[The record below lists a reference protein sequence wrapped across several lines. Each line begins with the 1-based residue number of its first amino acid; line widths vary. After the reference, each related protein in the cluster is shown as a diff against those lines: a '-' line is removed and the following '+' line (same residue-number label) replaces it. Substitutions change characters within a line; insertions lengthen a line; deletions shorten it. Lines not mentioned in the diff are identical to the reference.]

1 MASLLT
7 HTELVMFELRVSP
20 GSPLKQEVHGHSHC
34 GLQLGEERSG
44 PLHTAQSPLVLS
56 EGRVPIH
63 KGDGTSW
70 DVSGGGGPMGNGP
83 GPFVWLT
90 WRRAASGVPGTSL

>member
-63 KGDGTSW
+63 KGVGPAGMCLEEVAQWGTAQAPLC
-70 DVSGGGGPMGNGP
+70 G
-83 GPFVWLT
+83 
-90 WRRAASGVPGTSL
+90 